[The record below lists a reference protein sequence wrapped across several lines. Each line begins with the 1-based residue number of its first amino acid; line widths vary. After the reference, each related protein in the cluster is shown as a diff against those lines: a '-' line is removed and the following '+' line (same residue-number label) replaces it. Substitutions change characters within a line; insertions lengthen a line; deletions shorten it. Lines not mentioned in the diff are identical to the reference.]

1 MSSWRAVRSERQYA
15 PLRRG
20 MSFICTHGNW
30 CLSGEHWLP
39 QEGKKAC
46 TYSHRAPKALSGIR
60 RVETPQPDTSRG
72 VREAE
77 WAFVRRHPTGQ
88 TFGGV
93 EAGSGLVEALRLCG
107 LACGHTGRL

>member
-1 MSSWRAVRSERQYA
+1 MS
-15 PLRRG
+15 
-20 MSFICTHGNW
+20 
-30 CLSGEHWLP
+30 

-46 TYSHRAPKALSGIR
+46 TYSHRAPKALSGTR

-93 EAGSGLVEALRLCG
+93 EAGSGLVEALRHHC
-107 LACGHTGRL
+107 LACEYTGRL